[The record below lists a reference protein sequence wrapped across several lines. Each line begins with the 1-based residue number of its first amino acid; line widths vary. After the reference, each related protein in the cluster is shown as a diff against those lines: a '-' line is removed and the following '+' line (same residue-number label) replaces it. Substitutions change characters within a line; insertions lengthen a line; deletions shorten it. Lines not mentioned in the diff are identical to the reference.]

1 MLASVLKFE
10 HLAAASL
17 PIRSVLSGNRISPV
31 GAQHAASGAA
41 FRKLQP
47 QARTRRRVI
56 LCSRGLQ
63 TAILLFIAFA
73 HPAQAQQPAAP
84 AAPPPFEEVYKMPL
98 VYSVPGEDQAQVQ
111 RDIVYKSVEG
121 SAGKLD
127 LKLDVYT
134 PHGAKP
140 ADRYPAVVLIS
151 GGGAEDPKHDFRDA
165 GVFLSYGRVLA
176 ASGFVAITF
185 SKRYAREADG
195 TSHGWDDFDD
205 MVHYLRDHAAMLH
218 IDVNR
223 MAFWAFSAGGA
234 LLAPVL
240 SQEPGYAQA
249 VICFYCVLDTDVSNV
264 PENMKDKIRSAAS
277 SLWQIQTKSHPFPPI
292 FIGRAGRD
300 FESLRDSMDRF
311 VQAALAKNL
320 MIEVMNHPQGRHA
333 FDILDADARS
343 REIIQRAL
351 DFLRARLQSN

>member
-1 MLASVLKFE
+1 ML
-10 HLAAASL
+10 
-17 PIRSVLSGNRISPV
+17 RS
-31 GAQHAASGAA
+31 
-41 FRKLQP
+41 
-47 QARTRRRVI
+47 
-56 LCSRGLQ
+56 
-63 TAILLFIAFA
+63 AILLFFAFA
-73 HPAQAQQPAAP
+73 IPTGAQQSPAQPAP
-84 AAPPPFEEVYKMPL
+84 PPPFEELYKMAL

-121 SAGKLD
+121 SAGKLE

-134 PHGAKP
+134 PRDTRP
-140 ADRYPAVVLIS
+140 ADRFPAVVLIS

-165 GVFLSYGRVLA
+165 GVYLSYGRVLA

-185 SKRYAREADG
+185 NKRYQRGADG
-195 TSHGWDDFDD
+195 TSHGLEDFDD
-205 MVHYLRDHAAMLH
+205 LVRYVRDHAAELH
-218 IDVNR
+218 IDANR

-264 PENMKDKIRSAAS
+264 PDNMKDKIRGAAS

-300 FESLRDSMDRF
+300 FESLRDSMDQF

-320 MIEVMNHPQGRHA
+320 IIEVMNHPQGRHA
-333 FDILDADARS
+333 FDILDPGARS

-351 DFLRARLQSN
+351 DFLRAHLQSN